1 LLLVVDGKEIVVR
14 KVSLFGGGKNEK
26 SNENLVGGN
35 NTFCG
40 AHDSTGG

>member
-35 NTFCG
+35 NTVRG